1 MDSLKKIY
9 SALFQHSLKRTV
21 YVIAGLIIA
30 LSLPITILLTQQQQ
44 DLRQRA
50 TFDTNSYNNNSP
62 GGTQSNCYTSS
73 RRGDGCSC
81 FVDSQ
86 CASSNCS
93 GQFGGQKTCKPT
105 TTPTTAVP
113 SPTQIPTVTTTNPTF
128 SFPTGGTSGYGNCT
142 ASTNRGTYCSCT
154 SNTQCSSGNCTTYG
168 NTNYKYC
175 GSGSGSPT
183 ANPSPSPT
191 SSCGLNNRAAG
202 CACQLT
208 TQCQQGL
215 TCTNNSC
222 SGANPLSPTPTNG
235 ANETRILLTVSLPG
249 ISNISGSNSA
259 SPKRIARETKI
270 EVYNSSNQK
279 VSDKTGNLI
288 YDTASKLYKG
298 TVSLGDGFTTGQYI
312 VKVKM
317 DNSLWK
323 RIPGIL
329 TITANTDNNP
339 TTQIQLVTGDLDQN
353 NSLTVLDYTNFIK
366 CFKNDS
372 TCTAS
377 LKILADLD
385 DDGSAKD
392 DLDDLTILQ
401 KGFAVRDGD

>member
-1 MDSLKKIY
+1 MGTISKLY
-9 SALFQHSLKRTV
+9 STLFQHSLKRTI
-21 YVIAGLIIA
+21 YVVAGLIIT

-50 TFDTNSYNNNSP
+50 SFDPSSNNI
-62 GGTQSNCYTSS
+62 GGTQSNCYTSA

-86 CASSNCS
+86 CASDNCS
-93 GQFGGQKTCKPT
+93 GQYSGQKTCKPKT
-105 TTPTTAVP
+105 TTPTTIP
-113 SPTQIPTVTTTNPTF
+113 TPTQTPTTTTPNYSYPTF
-128 SFPTGGTSGYGNCT
+128 SFPTGGFGGYGNCS
-142 ASTNRGTYCSCT
+142 ASTGRGTYCSCT
-154 SNTQCSSGNCTTYG
+154 SDSQCSSNSCVGYG
-168 NTNYKYC
+168 GYSGYKIC
-175 GSGSGSPT
+175 GPGGSSGT
-183 ANPSPSPT
+183 VIPSPT

-202 CACQLT
+202 CSCQLS
-208 TQCQQGL
+208 TQCASGL
-215 TCTNNSC
+215 TCLNNSC
-222 SGANPLSPTPTNG
+222 GGTNPLSPTPTNG
-235 ANETRILLTVSLPG
+235 PNETRILLSLSLPG
-249 ISNISGSNSA
+249 ISNRTSSSA
-259 SPKRIARETKI
+259 AVPKRIARETKV

-298 TVSLGDGFTTGQYI
+298 TISLGDGFTTGQYI
-312 VKVKM
+312 VKVRM

-323 RIPGIL
+323 RIPGIV
-329 TITANTDNNP
+329 TITAKTDNNP
-339 TTQIQLVTGDLDQN
+339 TVQIQLVTGDLDQN
-353 NSLTVLDYTNFIK
+353 NSLTVLDYTNFVK
-366 CFKNDS
+366 CFKGES
-372 TCTAS
+372 TCSDS